1 MSARTLTTVS
11 LPRRRAL
18 RFFALSTGSQLAD
31 RIAALEAEKSLLQTE
46 NDRLK
51 PAASSSSGQA
61 SPRPPA
67 SKVNTAPSD
76 DADDAAA
83 TARLRLDLAEAL
95 RARGAFE
102 ARLKTA
108 EDELVRLR
116 AQTGG
121 DATSIR
127 DLSAERKML
136 TRRLRDRES
145 ELRDKGK
152 LVAEVQDEL
161 AVLHL
166 QLNMTEKKRAERE
179 TDYRQLVE
187 RYMKRVGREAD
198 ELNDSSE
205 PLFAVPK

>member
-1 MSARTLTTVS
+1 M
-11 LPRRRAL
+11 P
-18 RFFALSTGSQLAD
+18 LSTGSQLAD
-31 RIAALEAEKSLLQTE
+31 RVAALEAEKSLLQTE
-46 NDRLK
+46 NDKSRS
-51 PAASSSSGQA
+51 AAPSSGQA

-67 SKVNTAPSD
+67 SKANPALS
-76 DADDAAA
+76 DADAGDAAV

-116 AQTGG
+116 AQTSA

-136 TRRLRDRES
+136 SRRLRDRES

>member
-1 MSARTLTTVS
+1 MLS
-11 LPRRRAL
+11 
-18 RFFALSTGSQLAD
+18 STGSQLAD
-31 RIAALEAEKSLLQTE
+31 RIAALAAEKSLLQTE
-46 NDRLK
+46 NDKLK
-51 PAASSSSGQA
+51 SAAPSSAQA

-67 SKVNTAPSD
+67 SKANAAPSD
-76 DADDAAA
+76 TDADDAAV

-102 ARLKTA
+102 ARLKAA

-116 AQTGG
+116 AQTSA
-121 DATSIR
+121 DATAIR
-127 DLSAERKML
+127 DLSAERKTL
-136 TRRLRDRES
+136 SRRLRDRES

-166 QLNMTEKKRAERE
+166 QLNVTEKKRAEKE

-198 ELNDSSE
+198 ELNDSNE
-205 PLFAVPK
+205 PLFSVRK